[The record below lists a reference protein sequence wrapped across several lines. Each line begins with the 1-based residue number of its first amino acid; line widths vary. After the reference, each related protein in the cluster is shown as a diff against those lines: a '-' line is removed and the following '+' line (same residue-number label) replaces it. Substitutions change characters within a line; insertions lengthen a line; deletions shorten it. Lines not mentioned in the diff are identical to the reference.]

1 MIEDLSEEV
10 NLLREELKCPPD
22 AVQWKMRADG
32 YDKQAK
38 HLDFKLRQLEKASG
52 SNQLRLKGD
61 IQTLGDGDVVYSLPM
76 SREVVWYELDKLQRL
91 AFKLNNELKQ
101 AIKDK
106 EDMHT
111 KMKEAKNS
119 RKSLSP
125 NSKKKFE
132 NAELNLWKLEREM
145 DEKLTAKD
153 AEIAKLEKAL
163 KARSDQMEK
172 MAAKERDCQ
181 AALAR
186 EIRRGG
192 ETEAALLSEKSKR
205 EADSLESTQKI
216 EDLISQI
223 ESKASDLHGSKNAA
237 STMELELKSQIA
249 KTCRDNATLS
259 HKLRKLGEKEKEAE
273 HQLQKAD
280 ARIRSLQETVEQR
293 ERSLKDVS
301 DTLAAATADLEHEKA
316 QHERERDTWDTKLLA
331 ENDKMEALLKVKT
344 NFEVQLSDARQAL
357 RDSAQRESCVENE
370 RLRLDA
376 ELVTLQRKVEALE
389 FSYTNLQEDH
399 ETLTQV
405 FEYGRDENAKMQE
418 SFQKELDDASLL
430 LEEQKQLYSTEVER
444 YSRLLE
450 EMQQMQAS
458 ASQDGAEQRRAM
470 MDAHHKAIEDLAGA
484 FFGVPRSSSVYL
496 DGWMVGSYLFQS
508 QVCVSCALLSSAAH
522 LFVSPDYLPDIPFF
536 LVAESKAMMEG
547 KREVQGQLEASLMLN
562 RDLQKQLEASQ
573 YETQQRAHDFEV
585 RVRLLL
591 LLA

>member
-1 MIEDLSEEV
+1 MSLSLYGCISLSIFTQSLAETFPEKYENMIEDLSQEV

-32 YDKQAK
+32 YEKQVK

-52 SNQLRLKGD
+52 TNQLLIKGD
-61 IQTLGDGDVVYSLPM
+61 IETLGEEDVVYSLPM

-101 AIKDK
+101 AIQDK

-153 AEIAKLEKAL
+153 AEISKLEKVL

-273 HQLQKAD
+273 DQLQKAD
-280 ARIRSLQETVEQR
+280 ARIRSLQEAAEQH
-293 ERSLKDVS
+293 ERSFKDVS
-301 DTLAAATADLEHEKA
+301 DTLAGAAADLEHAKA
-316 QHERERDTWDTKLLA
+316 QHNREQDTWATKLQL

-344 NFEVQLSDARQAL
+344 NFEAQLSDARQAL

-405 FEYGRDENAKMQE
+405 FEYGRDETAKMQE
-418 SFQKELDDASLL
+418 SFQKELEDATLL
-430 LEEQKQLYSTEVER
+430 LEEQKQLYSSEVER

-470 MDAHHKAIEDLAGA
+470 MDAHHKAIEDVAGVCCCCCCVV
-484 FFGVPRSSSVYL
+484 FLGRLRLSSVCL
-496 DGWMVGSYLFQS
+496 SVRMVGV
-508 QVCVSCALLSSAAH
+508 VCVT
-522 LFVSPDYLPDIPFF
+522 
-536 LVAESKAMMEG
+536 LVVVFWFPISHVCVCVCHA
-547 KREVQGQLEASLMLN
+547 
-562 RDLQKQLEASQ
+562 
-573 YETQQRAHDFEV
+573 
-585 RVRLLL
+585 LLL
-591 LLA
+591 LPNRIFTGFSLDFHRIFTGHILHVFC